1 MNAGMNADKGKKNNR
16 ELYLSR
22 SKILDDCQISRHSLN
37 YRSSTMIK
45 IETIAERKLLREILL
60 IIPCSATK
68 KSGLKMCE
76 TGPQISHYLPANL
89 ANQLDRAR
97 ARVREGARVD
107 ERTLVPAWQLYDG
120 YFYTAAQE
128 ALSAA
133 VRTGVHVLIISGG
146 YGVLLADELIG
157 NYSARFELTCWP
169 EDLLEKVI
177 ASYARHHRLKHMRA
191 FLSANSD
198 DRKLVERV
206 HWRAAGVDDAVLL
219 IPKFSGQG
227 DARTVVPRA
236 QGQMMEAF
244 IKDELKQGWRSS
256 DGLSMNSIRLHK

>member
-1 MNAGMNADKGKKNNR
+1 
-16 ELYLSR
+16 
-22 SKILDDCQISRHSLN
+22 
-37 YRSSTMIK
+37 MIK

>member
-1 MNAGMNADKGKKNNR
+1 MVHLTNTECKHLGK
-16 ELYLSR
+16 
-22 SKILDDCQISRHSLN
+22 
-37 YRSSTMIK
+37 T
-45 IETIAERKLLREILL
+45 LL
-60 IIPCSATK
+60 IIPCSDRK
-68 KSGLKMCE
+68 VRSDNVLE
-76 TGPQISHYLPANL
+76 TGPQISHYLPAGL
-89 ANQLDRAR
+89 ADQLDRAR

-107 ERTLVPAWQLYDG
+107 ERTLVPAWQRYDG
-120 YFYTAAQE
+120 HFYMAAQE

-133 VRTGVHVLIISGG
+133 IRMDLHILIVSGG

-157 NYSARFELTCWP
+157 NYSARFELTSWP
-169 EDLLEKVI
+169 EGLLEKVI
-177 ASYARHHRLKHMRA
+177 ARYARHHRLKHMRA
-191 FLSANSD
+191 FLSASSD
-198 DRKLVERV
+198 DRKLMERV

-256 DGLSMNSIRLHK
+256 DGLSMNSIRLNK

>member
-1 MNAGMNADKGKKNNR
+1 MVHLIN
-16 ELYLSR
+16 
-22 SKILDDCQISRHSLN
+22 
-37 YRSSTMIK
+37 T
-45 IETIAERKLLREILL
+45 ERKLLREILL
-60 IIPCSATK
+60 IIPCSERK
-68 KSGLKMCE
+68 IRSDNVLE
-76 TGPQISHYLPANL
+76 TGPQISHYLPAGL
-89 ANQLDRAR
+89 ADQLDRAR
-97 ARVREGARVD
+97 ARVREGAHVD
-107 ERTLVPAWQLYDG
+107 ERTLVPAWQRYDG
-120 YFYTAAQE
+120 YFYTAARE

-157 NYSARFELTCWP
+157 DYRARFELTRWP
-169 EDLLEKVI
+169 EDLLERVI

-191 FLSANSD
+191 FLSASSD
-198 DRKLVERV
+198 DRKLMERV

-236 QGQMMEAF
+236 QGQMIEAF

-256 DGLSMNSIRLHK
+256 DGLSMNSIRLNK